1 MNKTNESSRLILF
14 NLSILTII
22 AVAYL
27 MYIWSSL
34 ILPFVIALLV
44 SFWII
49 SVSGFFSNMGMN
61 KFFSYLFSAFCF
73 FIFFFLLW
81 WIINNN
87 IEEITKPKNI
97 EFYQNR
103 FEEIFSPM
111 LEYTTKLN
119 INQEELRQK
128 FLKSIDFS
136 NVFSS
141 VTLIITSILS
151 SAWLIIIY
159 ILFILLEYRF
169 FQEKISLI
177 SPDVT
182 KRKKI
187 SSVIEKIKNDVKTYF
202 LIKSLTSFFTWFLT
216 YIVLSIFSVDF
227 AMFWSFTIF
236 ILNFIPTIWSIIWVS
251 IVSVFVVIQIW
262 FTAILFLV
270 ILSLI
275 WIQTLIWNI
284 IEPKLMWNKLN
295 LSPLVIILSLWLW
308 WAIWWVV
315 WMLLSVP
322 IMVII
327 NIILSNFESTKPISI
342 MLSEKWVLGDEKEIN
357 IANTKKE
364 LYKLIKDNL
373 KN

>member
-141 VTLIITSILS
+141 VTLVITSILS

-202 LIKSLTSFFTWFLT
+202 LIKSLTSFFTGLLT

-262 FTAILFLV
+262 FTAVLFLV